1 MPINV
6 CIAGTTG
13 WTGSVVARHLL
24 QSDEFEVVGALA
36 RREAGRDLGDVLGL
50 APTGLSIVS
59 TFDEV
64 LASGAKPDVLID
76 YTKPDSVKARTL
88 AALENGVRVVVG
100 TSGLTATDYAEIERL
115 ARDRGLGVIA
125 AGNFSI
131 TATLAK
137 HFALIAAR
145 YVPTWE
151 LIDYASASK
160 IDAPSGTVQELAEAL
175 GQIADSQIAV
185 AIARDTAFGAPVDE
199 RPQLG
204 EARFGERAELFE
216 HRRAQGDAHFGG
228 ALREVLASVAGDD
241 VEPPDGGDVR
251 PVVRVRLCE
260 HRRPCQCEGRWPP
273 AHRRPP

>member
-24 QSDEFEVVGALA
+24 QSDEFEVVGAIA
-36 RREAGRDLGDVLGL
+36 RQAAGRDLGEVLGL
-50 APTGLSIVS
+50 APTGLAVVG

-64 LASGAKPDVLID
+64 LASGAHPDVLID

-88 AALENGVRVVVG
+88 AALEHGIRVVVG
-100 TSGLTATDYAEIERL
+100 TSGLTAADYAEIEQI
-115 ARDRGLGVIA
+115 AIARGLGVVA

-151 LIDYASASK
+151 VIDYASASK
-160 IDAPSGTVQELAEAL
+160 VDAPSGTVQELVEAL
-175 GQIADSQIAV
+175 GQVAEPQVAVPIDQTHGSKKARGATIAGTQVHSLRLPGIVIAFE
-185 AIARDTAFGAPVDE
+185 ALFGLPDE
-199 RPQLG
+199 RLTIRHDAGAGAEPYAAGTLLAAKKAMEVTGLVRGMDQLL
-204 EARFGERAELFE
+204 FGET
-216 HRRAQGDAHFGG
+216 
-228 ALREVLASVAGDD
+228 ST
-241 VEPPDGGDVR
+241 
-251 PVVRVRLCE
+251 
-260 HRRPCQCEGRWPP
+260 
-273 AHRRPP
+273 